1 LVNRVF
7 IPKSARKVGD
17 KGKRVFRARCCQRCA
32 RAKGERPLNRVK
44 EKSSG
49 AKFDVDAFE
58 HELDEVKEARKAF
71 AKSLIVDTY
80 AIIADLTGRAPPA
93 AKV

>member
-1 LVNRVF
+1 L
-7 IPKSARKVGD
+7 
-17 KGKRVFRARCCQRCA
+17 
-32 RAKGERPLNRVK
+32 
-44 EKSSG
+44 
-49 AKFDVDAFE
+49 
-58 HELDEVKEARKAF
+58 ARKAF